1 MPKVSEEYRSAQKS
15 KIASAALRAFGRK
28 GFQATSMADII
39 TESGMSAGAI
49 YAYFPGKAEII
60 VDVAS
65 RVLGRRIANLE
76 SATSNKLLLP
86 PSEVVRAILTGLK
99 EEIGNPSVIPQVWGE
114 AVVDAALRSLANN
127 AFSGLQNALTRYL
140 QNWSVQ
146 EHEMD
151 ADTAAKR
158 ARELA
163 PLLVSVC
170 QGYIL
175 QLALVDDFDSDFYLN
190 RVIENLPR

>member
-1 MPKVSEEYRSAQKS
+1 
-15 KIASAALRAFGRK
+15 
-28 GFQATSMADII
+28 
-39 TESGMSAGAI
+39 MSAGAI

-146 EHEMD
+146 EHGMD
-151 ADTAAKR
+151 AETAATR

-175 QLALVDDFDSDFYLN
+175 QLALVDDFDSDFYLS